1 MQNTILSFVGKSPA
15 QIKKK
20 LVKHC
25 MKHQLFWKVINLDED
40 DDESDTQGMEDLID
54 EIDVIEAR

>member
-1 MQNTILSFVGKSPA
+1 
-15 QIKKK
+15 
-20 LVKHC
+20 

-40 DDESDTQGMEDLID
+40 DESDTQGMDDLID